1 MNKDVLEF
9 TEDELRALSDAD
21 LEALL
26 KKSEDG
32 ESLYNTRQLVEK
44 TMINSLYG
52 AMANKWFPLFNESMA
67 AAITGNG
74 RFFIQKLAIYIEETL
89 QKLLPQEKPYIVY
102 GDTDSCYYHIE
113 PFVEKYIQQNPGL
126 PINDYVEWADQ
137 FEKKIIQPVI
147 ERTIN
152 DFASQLNA
160 YNKDKIGAER
170 EIIADAA
177 VFTAKKKYYARVR
190 DSEGTRYPDDAPKI
204 KVMGLEIIKSST
216 PPWSKKYLKEAIP
229 HILDKDENDLRDWIK
244 SIKNEFTTVN
254 LNQIA
259 GVGGVS
265 RIDYKIGEKGV
276 PFGSRA
282 AIVHNHYL
290 KTNGLEDQYAPIQA
304 GDKCKRIFLTT
315 PNAFDSEIIAFTN
328 DGFVKEIVKHNCVDY
343 DMNFEKNFM
352 KPLDLMVAPLNY
364 DLRKETAELDDW

>member
-1 MNKDVLEF
+1 MKDVLEF
-9 TEDELRALSDAD
+9 TEDELRALPTSD
-21 LEALL
+21 LEFLL
-26 KKSEDG
+26 KKAADG

-52 AMANKWFPLFNESMA
+52 AMANKWFPLFNELMA

-74 RFFIQKLAIYIEETL
+74 RFFIQNLAINIEDVL
-89 QKLLPQEKPYIVY
+89 QKLMQQEKPYIVY
-102 GDTDSCYYHIE
+102 GDTDSVYYHIE
-113 PFVEKYIQQNPGL
+113 PFVERYIQQNPGL
-126 PINDYVEWADQ
+126 PIGDYVTWADN

-147 ERTIN
+147 TKTI
-152 DFASQLNA
+152 DEFAHKLNA

-190 DSEGTRYPDDAPKI
+190 DSEGTRYADDAPKI

-216 PPWSKKYLKEAIP
+216 PIWSKKYLKEAIP

-244 SIKNEFTTVN
+244 TIKNEFIEVN

-259 GVGGVS
+259 AVGSVS
-265 RIDYKIGEKGV
+265 RIDYKLGEKGV

-282 AIVHNHYL
+282 ALIHNKYL
-290 KTNGLEDQYAPIQA
+290 KDHNLEDQYAPIQA
-304 GDKCKRIFLTT
+304 GDKCKRIFLQT
-315 PNAFDSEIIAFTN
+315 PNVFNSEIIAFTN
-328 DGFVKEIVKHNCVDY
+328 DSFVKEILKYNCVDY
-343 DMNFEKNFM
+343 DTQFEKGFM

-364 DLRKETAELDDW
+364 DLDKETAELDDW